1 MRPYA
6 KKWLMLTLIISLCL
20 TVIVPSRGAFADE
33 SFVMDNAKG
42 AALIDV
48 TSGRILY
55 GHNADKPMLIASL
68 TKVMTAIVAIENGN
82 LSSAVTISMRAA
94 GKEGSSL
101 YLKLGQVISLNQLL
115 QGMMLR
121 SGNDAATAV
130 AEHIGGSVEGF
141 VYMMNEKAQMLGM
154 TQSTFAN
161 PTGLEDNGV
170 NKSSAA
176 DMAKLTAYALHNP
189 VFQEIVKTKEA
200 RVPNPNDGG
209 NYLWQNKNKMLRM
222 YEGADGV
229 KTGFT
234 KLARRCL
241 ISSATRGGQQLAVV
255 TLNDSDDWA
264 DHAQLLNY
272 GFKNFPLVELTHKG
286 DQIDQTGWVAGR
298 SFLYPLR
305 TNEQSGLTH
314 TITPYQVGST
324 DEQLGRKGLLNY
336 QLNGKEIG
344 RNILY
349 EPNSPYL
356 TMDAQATMG
365 FKATEVHITKLKR
378 FVLMWKNVFHR
389 LVTLL

>member
-1 MRPYA
+1 MRSF
-6 KKWLMLTLIISLCL
+6 KIKWLMLLAMCICLVTLIPGKWVMAEES
-20 TVIVPSRGAFADE
+20 VILDH
-33 SFVMDNAKG
+33 AKG

-55 GHNADKPMLIASL
+55 AHNADKPMLIASL
-68 TKVMTAIVAIENGN
+68 TKIMTAIIAIESGN
-82 LSSAVTISMRAA
+82 LSSAVTISSRAA
-94 GKEGSSL
+94 GKEGSAL
-101 YLKLGQVISLNQLL
+101 YLKVGQVISLHQLL

-154 TQSTFAN
+154 SQSIFTN
-161 PTGLEDNGV
+161 PTGLDEFGG
-170 NKSSAA
+170 NKATAS

-189 VFQEIVKTKEA
+189 TFQEIVKTKEA

-209 NYLWQNKNKMLRM
+209 NYLWLNKNRMLSF

-255 TLNDSDDWA
+255 TLNDSDDWL
-264 DHAQLLNY
+264 DHTKLLNY
-272 GFKNFPLVELTHKG
+272 GFKQFSLVELIHKG
-286 DQIDQTGWVAGR
+286 DAIESTGWVAGR
-298 SFLYPLR
+298 SFLYPLHA
-305 TNEQSGLTH
+305 NERSKVTQ
-314 TITPYQVGST
+314 TIVKYPIGST
-324 DEQLGRKGLLNY
+324 DEQLGRKGLLQF

-344 RNILY
+344 ANVFLY

-356 TMDAQATMG
+356 AIDAQETMG
-365 FKATEVHITKLKR
+365 FKPTEVHITKLQR
-378 FVLMWKNVFHR
+378 FILMWKSVIHA
-389 LVTLL
+389 LVTLF